1 MITRDRWLQKCLL
14 LQGKERRPPRW
25 QGNSIVMRWINE
37 TLFNSGSA
45 NAKFNKE
52 KNDRF
57 IVNLKEDKLESQV

>member
-1 MITRDRWLQKCLL
+1 MITRDRWLQKFLL
-14 LQGKERRPPRW
+14 LQGKERRLSRW
-25 QGNSIVMRWINE
+25 QGSSIVLRQTNE
-37 TLFNSGSA
+37 TLFNSESA